1 MLKRKILIAFFVGLV
16 LLFLCMFLSEGGKGS
31 IQPLLIFFPSSF
43 AQLYIKN
50 DIITSIIML
59 LQFPI
64 YTALYYQGKTMK
76 SRLMIGFI
84 LITIHVLGSYYLIL
98 KLGAI

>member
-1 MLKRKILIAFFVGLV
+1 MLKQKILIAFFVGLV

-64 YTALYYQGKTMK
+64 YTVLYYQGKTMK

-84 LITIHVLGSYYLIL
+84 LISFHVLGSYFLLI